1 MLKVSKAEGLLST
14 GQKDAHCWHFLNIK
28 PPLSQPPIHFVAFAN
43 WSNWWQLNEQSWWY
57 TRNCLTNRN
66 SKRAAIVL
74 VTTNQTVHYLI
85 KKTDHDYFVLIF
97 TMTLIFYYDHWDY
110 HPHDC
115 LYHHWTEGGEGWKVI
130 STCQCTSS
138 LFSSTLPSS
147 STLTSVPPPWWYEC
161 KTVLSSKRLLL
172 SQIYLWHFSGLWL
185 VSCKRLSSGTYI

>member
-14 GQKDAHCWHFLNIK
+14 GQKDSHCWHFLNTK

-85 KKTDHDYFVLIF
+85 QKTDHDYFF
-97 TMTLIFYYDHWDY
+97 CFYIH
-110 HPHDC
+110 HDIDI
-115 LYHHWTEGGEGWKVI
+115 LLW
-130 STCQCTSS
+130 S
-138 LFSSTLPSS
+138 L
-147 STLTSVPPPWWYEC
+147 
-161 KTVLSSKRLLL
+161 
-172 SQIYLWHFSGLWL
+172 
-185 VSCKRLSSGTYI
+185 RLSSSWLSLPPLDWGWGGVESNQHLSVHILALLIDFAIIVNIDISTTTVTTMMIWL